1 MPRFHSWRY
10 RNCAHS
16 WTSDKDLSAE
26 FHFCSTCQWPLQEVR
41 CWNLQELKC
50 FLADTNLSNSGLD
63 LALEGLHRVENAQRL
78 KAETCGQGCETT
90 AVPRAPEIVWHPE
103 ARMNL
108 RGRDAGTPKNAP
120 APFTLNPWRGWSG
133 PRASLD
139 KARLGSEILALLA
152 SGLATGNAPG
162 FPQNHT
168 RSVKH
173 PSSASKAERG
183 KNRMHLRIHTPQGL
197 AESGVE

>member
-1 MPRFHSWRY
+1 MLEL
-10 RNCAHS
+10 AGAQM
-16 WTSDKDLSAE
+16 LSRRHQPE
-26 FHFCSTCQWPLQEVR
+26 QLR
-41 CWNLQELKC
+41 
-50 FLADTNLSNSGLD
+50 LD